1 LRQGGTPR
9 SPRLEFAL
17 RAVSGAALFDDGS
30 RHRGLQEMRQ
40 ARTDLG
46 AVSLA
51 GAQAAAPAVL
61 EHRAALELGRP
72 DLACSVAD
80 WLAEHSGAGAMCC
93 SCARGRPCRRAATRP
108 HALPS
113 AHCSTVG
120 HRRAAPH
127 DCRGPPRG
135 DHRAGDGEV
144 HGARRALRTAL
155 SRSWVTTWLAG
166 GRPTRALAAGRSAH
180 RRRPAP
186 RWPPPS
192 SADCSADGGPAR
204 ARPQSTNQTSARSS
218 AARP

>member
-1 LRQGGTPR
+1 MLHPARRRRGDDRRSPHAEARDIAAQALRQGGTPR

-80 WLAEHSGAGAMCC
+80 WLAEHSGAGGDVLLMRAWAAL
-93 SCARGRPCRRAATRP
+93 STGRDQAARAAVSPLLDGRSPACCPTR
-108 HALPS
+108 LSRPS
-113 AHCSTVG
+113 SW
-120 HRRAAPH
+120 R
-127 DCRGPPRG
+127 PPR
-135 DHRAGDGEV
+135 R
-144 HGARRALRTAL
+144 
-155 SRSWVTTWLAG
+155 
-166 GRPTRALAAGRSAH
+166 
-180 RRRPAP
+180 
-186 RWPPPS
+186 
-192 SADCSADGGPAR
+192 
-204 ARPQSTNQTSARSS
+204 
-218 AARP
+218 